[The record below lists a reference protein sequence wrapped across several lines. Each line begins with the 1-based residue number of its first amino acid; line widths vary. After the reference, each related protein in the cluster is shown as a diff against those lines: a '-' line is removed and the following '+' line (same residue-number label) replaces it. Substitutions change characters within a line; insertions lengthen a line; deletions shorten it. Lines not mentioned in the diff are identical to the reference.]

1 MYASLA
7 LCLSVC
13 LSLSQFLSLSLSL
26 STSLCI
32 LASISLTRLPI
43 KSRTHPAPGV
53 RWTRYRSVLSGGVAY
68 SSAYFGQGAGRI
80 LLDSV
85 GCAGDE
91 ANLNMCTLGMLD
103 PASST
108 CGHYEDAGVRCGS
121 DPFSD
126 RSYVVKAPPASPL
139 DSNCNGG
146 MCVCVCGWAG
156 GWWWWCRQ
164 NTATETALVYKV

>member
-13 LSLSQFLSLSLSL
+13 LSLSLSQFLSLSLSL

-32 LASISLTRLPI
+32 LASISLTRLSI

-68 SSAYFGQGAGRI
+68 SSAYFGQGGGRI

-146 MCVCVCGWAG
+146 M
-156 GWWWWCRQ
+156 
-164 NTATETALVYKV
+164 LSLIHI